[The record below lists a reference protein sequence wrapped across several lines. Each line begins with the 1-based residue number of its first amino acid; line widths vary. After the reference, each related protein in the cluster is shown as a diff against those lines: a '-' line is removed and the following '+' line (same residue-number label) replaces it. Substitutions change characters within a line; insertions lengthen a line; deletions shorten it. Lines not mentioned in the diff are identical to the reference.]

1 MKSFNLN
8 KLLASVAFVL
18 LGLTA
23 CTSNAPVV
31 DPSEGPSTFSP
42 TSAPTNQVSPSEI
55 ATECDSTEISYS
67 WGETQGAA
75 GTSYRILLIEN
86 VSDGQCLMSEAPEV
100 LLYVGQEQQLV
111 NQVQEQEGI
120 DLGFPV
126 SLLPGEVINLPI
138 GTPNADNYDPEM
150 CQSDTANW
158 INIQLTGDSKLT
170 VLKVIPWVSC
180 TTLDAAPFF
189 APIGSQ

>member
-1 MKSFNLN
+1 MKSFNLT
-8 KLLASVAFVL
+8 KLAASLAIAVL
-18 LGLTA
+18 ALAG
-23 CTSNAPVV
+23 CSSNTPEAA
-31 DPSEGPSTFSP
+31 PSETPATGSSALAP
-42 TSAPTNQVSPSEI
+42 TSQASPSETV
-55 ATECDSTEISYS
+55 TECDSTEISYS

-75 GTSYRILLIEN
+75 GTSYRTLLIEN
-86 VSDGQCLMSEAPEV
+86 VSDGQCLMSEVPEV

-111 NQVQEQEGI
+111 NQVQVQEGI

-126 SLLPGEVINLPI
+126 SLKPGEVINLPI

-158 INIQLTGDSKLT
+158 INIQLTGDSELT
-170 VLKVIPWVSC
+170 VLKVIPWISC
-180 TTLDAAPFF
+180 TSLEAAPFF